1 MLKNQSLSELT
12 LQHTCAG
19 HGHGGGCGH

>member
-1 MLKNQSLSELT
+1 MLKNQNLPEFT

>member
-1 MLKNQSLSELT
+1 LKEGGLLEFTPQN
-12 LQHTCAG
+12 TCAG